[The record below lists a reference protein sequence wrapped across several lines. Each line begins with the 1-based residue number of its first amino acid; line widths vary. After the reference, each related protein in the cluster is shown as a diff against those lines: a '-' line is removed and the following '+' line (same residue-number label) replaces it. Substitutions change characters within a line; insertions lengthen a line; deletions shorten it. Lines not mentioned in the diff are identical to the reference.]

1 VRKNVA
7 HRLTRRHIVQIG
19 LAATLFARSPEAH
32 AQAGP
37 FTYAGP
43 DRMARLIAGAKKEG
57 SVTLYSSAISEHM
70 ADVIAGF
77 QKKYGV
83 KVSFWRGGSEEILQ
97 RTVTEARGR
106 RYDVD
111 VVETSATQIEPI
123 YAEKLLAPV
132 KTPIAA
138 EFMPGST
145 VPGRPWFPS
154 RLIVITGAYNTNLI
168 KPADLPKSYDDL
180 LNPKWKGKLGIEAED
195 NNFLFAL
202 AGALGEARAL
212 KLFRDIVTT
221 NGISV
226 RKGHTLMANL
236 VASGEVPVA
245 LTIYHHEVEPLK
257 KAGAPINQLDLPPTI
272 AFVSGAGV
280 AARAPH
286 PNAAMLFLEYLLSE
300 GQPILERHGNLSP
313 NVKYQHLPAGMKLT
327 FIDVP
332 KYMAEFAKWNRLYKD
347 ILSRQRR

>member
-1 VRKNVA
+1 MLA
-7 HRLTRRHIVQIG
+7 FALT
-19 LAATLFARSPEAH
+19 LLLSPAH
-32 AQAGP
+32 AQTDP

-43 DRMARLIAGAKKEG
+43 DRMARLVAGAKKEG
-57 SVTLYSSAISEHM
+57 SVNLYSSAISEHM

-77 QKKYGV
+77 QKTYGV
-83 KVSFWRGGSEEILQ
+83 RVSFWRGGSEEILQ
-97 RTVTEARGR
+97 RTVTEVRGR

-123 YAEKLLAPV
+123 AAEKLLAPV

-154 RLIVITGAYNTNLI
+154 RLIVVTGAYNTNLVRS
-168 KPADLPKSYDDL
+168 ADLPKSYDDL

-202 AGALGEARAL
+202 AGAMGEQKAL
-212 KLFRDIVTT
+212 TLFRDIVAK

-245 LTIYHHEVEPLK
+245 LTVYHHEVEPLK
-257 KAGAPINQLDLPPTI
+257 TAGAPINQLDLPPTV

-280 AARAPH
+280 AAHAPH
-286 PNAAMLFLEYLLSE
+286 PNAAVLFLEYLLTE

-313 NVKYQHLPAGMKLT
+313 NVKYQHLPVGMKLS

-332 KYMAEFAKWNRLYKD
+332 KYMAEAAKWNRLYKD
-347 ILSRQRR
+347 ILSQQRR